1 MDGLGGELDVIA
13 VGLTLAAEIDLVST
27 ECGNFEKREAL
38 DPRGCGRVRD
48 SYFCDLT
55 RGKFT

>member
-13 VGLTLAAEIDLVST
+13 VGLALAAEVNLVST

-38 DPRGCGRVRD
+38 DPRGRRRVRD

-55 RGKFT
+55 RG